1 MVNWKDPE
9 KEATQSAL
17 TSCLQEGFYEIRVR
31 GLLDHTWSH
40 WLEDLQVKLSG
51 NGDMFLFGY
60 IRDQAALMGILNKL
74 HGLNLRIVSVGEVKQ
89 RK

>member
-1 MVNWKDPE
+1 MVNLKYQNENAHPG
-9 KEATQSAL
+9 AL
-17 TSCLQEGFYEIRVR
+17 NPAFQEGFYEICVR

-40 WLEDLQVKLSG
+40 WLEDLEVKLSG
-51 NGDMFLFGY
+51 NGDMFLCGH

-89 RK
+89 KE